1 MATLSDV
8 AARAGVSVSAV
19 SRVLSDA
26 PSARVSE
33 QTRQRIRQA
42 AEDLGYRPNFA
53 ARALK
58 FARTNVVGLIVP
70 DLTNAI
76 FTELMRGVEEEAN
89 RRGYMVLL
97 VRAEGMP
104 EGEESIPRL
113 IGEGRVD
120 GVLVQVGDNM
130 RPDDLQSLVEGSLP
144 VVFVNSIPPHG
155 TGSVVLDDDRGM
167 RLGTQHL
174 IDLGHARIG
183 FLGGHP
189 ASHTATSREA
199 GFRGAMAGAGLAVP
213 DEYVTRLGYDPRSG
227 GAALARVAS
236 LAEPPTAV
244 VVANVNAAHGA
255 LLEAR
260 RLGLRVPEDLSI
272 VAMHD
277 AWTAENAWPPLTTVR
292 MPLYELGRAGMTAIF
307 DRITTGA
314 VSDVVVADPAPVL
327 VERESTA
334 PPSTRQTQ

>member
-26 PSARVSE
+26 PSARVSD
-33 QTRQRIRQA
+33 QTRRRIHQA
-42 AEDLGYRPNFA
+42 AEELGYRPNFA

-58 FARTNVVGLIVP
+58 FARTNVVGLVVP

-76 FTELMRGVEEEAN
+76 FTELMRGVEDEAH

-97 VRAEGMP
+97 ARAEGMP

-130 RPDDLQSLVEGSLP
+130 RPQDLRTLVEGSLP
-144 VVFVNSIPPHG
+144 VVFVNSIHPQG
-155 TGSVVLDDDRGM
+155 AGSVVLQDELGM

-174 IDLGHARIG
+174 IDLGHTRIG
-183 FLGGHP
+183 LLGGHP
-189 ASHTATSREA
+189 ASDSATRREA
-199 GFRGAMAGAGLAVP
+199 GFRATMADAGIEVP
-213 DEYVTRLGYDPRSG
+213 DDRVTRLGYDPRSG
-227 GAALARVAS
+227 GIALARLAALAQ
-236 LAEPPTAV
+236 PPTAV

-292 MPLYELGRAGMTAIF
+292 MPLYELGSAAMSAIF
-307 DRITTGA
+307 DRITGG
-314 VSDVVVADPAPVL
+314 VVADIVVTDPAPVL

-334 PPSTRQTQ
+334 APMAE